1 MNIKEI
7 FSSLNINKGEKILVN
22 SSILKILIE
31 CKKKDKQFEPNQIID
46 TIVDKIGKTGTLL
59 LPTYNWDFCKG
70 IYFDYFDSKS
80 QSGSLGNI
88 SLKREDFK
96 RSKNPIYSFS
106 VFGNNKDHICSMP
119 HTSCF
124 GLESPFG
131 YLIKNK
137 GKNLFIDIDYKDAFT
152 FVHVAEE
159 YIGVNYR
166 YLKDFKGN
174 YKNELNQEIE
184 GHYKMYVRDLKKVK
198 STIIDKAFDKILI
211 ANNAY
216 EKKIIEGINFT
227 LIDIN
232 KAYNLMINELKLSN
246 GLIYPDKIKK

>member
-7 FSSLNINKGEKILVN
+7 FNSLNINKNDKILVN

-31 CKKKDKQFEPNQIID
+31 CQKANKKFEPNQIID
-46 TIVDKIGKTGTLL
+46 VIIEKIGITGTLL
-59 LPTYNWDFCKG
+59 FPAYNWDFCKG
-70 IYFDYFDSKS
+70 ISFDYFNSKS

-88 SLKREDFK
+88 SLKRKDFK

-106 VFGNNKDHICSMP
+106 VFGNDKEHICSMS

-131 YLIKNK
+131 YLIENK

-159 YIGVNYR
+159 FVGVNYR
-166 YLKDFKGN
+166 YLKDFKGK
-174 YKNELNQEIE
+174 YKNKFNQETE
-184 GHYKMYVRDLKKVK
+184 DHYKMYVRDLNKVK
-198 STIIDKAFDKILI
+198 CTIIDKGFDKILI
-211 ANNAY
+211 ENNAY
-216 EKKIIEGINFT
+216 EKKIIQGINFT
-227 LIDIN
+227 IIDIN
-232 KAYNLMINELKLSN
+232 KAYNLMINELKNSN
-246 GLIYPDKIKK
+246 SLIYPEKIKK

>member
-7 FSSLNINKGEKILVN
+7 FNSININKGDKILVN

-31 CKKKDKQFEPNQIID
+31 CKKIDKKFNPNQIID

-59 LPTYNWDFCKG
+59 LPTYNWDFCRG
-70 IYFDYFDSKS
+70 LRFDYFNSKS

-88 SLKREDFK
+88 SLKRKDFK

-106 VFGNNKDHICSMP
+106 IFGNNKDHICKMP
-119 HTSCF
+119 HDSCF

-159 YIGVNYR
+159 FIGVDYR

-174 YKNELNQEIE
+174 YKNELNQETE
-184 GHYKMYVRDLKKVK
+184 GHYKMYVRDLKKVR
-198 STIIDKAFDKILI
+198 STIIDKGFDKVLI
-211 ANNAY
+211 KNNAY

-227 LIDIN
+227 MIDIS
-232 KAYNLMINELKLSN
+232 KAYNLMVNELKHAN
-246 GLIYPDKIKK
+246 ALIYPDKIK